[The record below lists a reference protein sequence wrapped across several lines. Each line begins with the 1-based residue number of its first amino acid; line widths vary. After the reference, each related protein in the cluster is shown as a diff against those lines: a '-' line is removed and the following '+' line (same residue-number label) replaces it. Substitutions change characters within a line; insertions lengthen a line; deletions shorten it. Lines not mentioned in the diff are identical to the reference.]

1 MGEGRAVTKLH
12 QPKKHQDLLLT
23 GSIPTPA
30 PYDDTK
36 FRILGDT
43 DHPLPRTENYQ
54 YPHIDLATAR
64 A

>member
-1 MGEGRAVTKLH
+1 MGEGRAVTKVH

-30 PYDDTK
+30 PFDDTK
-36 FRILGDT
+36 FRILGDR

-54 YPHIDLATAR
+54 
-64 A
+64 